1 MPVLTLTSYV
11 FYGWTNPW
19 FVLLILWSTLV
30 DFCCGNLIYGHW
42 RLIGRSGM
50 TPMANRLPRTPSEK
64 SSWRFR

>member
-1 MPVLTLTSYV
+1 MPLRGPLRMPVLTATSYA

-42 RLIGRSGM
+42 RLIG
-50 TPMANRLPRTPSEK
+50 PFDA
-64 SSWRFR
+64 W